1 MSMITQGQVRYLCK
15 CVKPIIQPISS
26 SSYIDLMCKQHHY
39 EEALH
44 AFDFYIKNSS
54 IQLEPSTYTNLIL
67 ACTNSKSLEYGRKV
81 HDHILNSNHRPD
93 IVLHNHILNMYRKC
107 GSLKDARK
115 VFEAMQLR
123 NVVSWTLMIS
133 GYSQN
138 GQENDAIIMYLQM
151 LRSGHLPDQLTFGSI
166 LKACSIAGD
175 ITLGWQL
182 HGHVIKLG
190 FGYHL
195 IAQNALIAMYT
206 KFGQIDHASD
216 VFTTISTKDLI
227 SWGSMITG
235 FTQFGNEIDALY
247 LFRDMLR
254 QGSYQPNEFI
264 FGSVF
269 SACSSLLEPEFGKQ
283 IHGVCTKF
291 GLGRNTFAGCSLS
304 DMYAKFGFLPSAKLA
319 FYHIESPDL
328 VSWNAIIAAFA
339 DSGDANE
346 SIYFFCQMMDSG
358 LVPDSITF
366 LSLLSACGSSMAP
379 NQGKQIHSY
388 IIKLGFDKHAPVCN
402 SLLTMYTK
410 CSNLQDAFNVFED
423 ISENANLVSWNAILS
438 ACLQHKQAG
447 ESFRLFKLMISSA
460 NRPDNITIMNLL
472 GTCAELASLEA
483 GNQVHCL
490 SVKSGLVLDVSVCNG
505 LIDMYAKCG
514 SLKSAQNVFDSTL
527 NQNVISWSSLIVG
540 YAQFGLAHEALNL
553 FRRMRKFGIH
563 PNEVTYLGVLSACSH
578 IGLVEEGWHLYKT
591 MQVELG
597 IPPRREHFS
606 CMVDLLARAGCLN
619 EAETFIMKTGFD
631 PDITTWKTLLSACKT
646 HGNVDIAK
654 RAAENILKLDPSSSA
669 AMVLLCNIHASA
681 GNWEDVAKLRSLM
694 KQTGVPKVPGQSW
707 IEVKDKIHVFFSDDT
722 SHPQREKIYAM
733 LEELW
738 LQMLDDGYDSC
749 KWLDIDI

>member
-1 MSMITQGQVRYLCK
+1 MSMITQGQVRYLSK

-67 ACTNSKSLEYGRKV
+67 ACTNSRSLEYGRKV

-93 IVLHNHILNMYRKC
+93 IVLHNHILNMYGKC

-138 GQENDAIIMYLQM
+138 SQENDAIIMYLQM

-206 KFGQIDHASD
+206 KFGQINHASD

-269 SACSSLLEPEFGKQ
+269 SACSSLLEPEFGRQ
-283 IHGVCTKF
+283 IHG
-291 GLGRNTFAGCSLS
+291 
-304 DMYAKFGFLPSAKLA
+304 
-319 FYHIESPDL
+319 
-328 VSWNAIIAAFA
+328 
-339 DSGDANE
+339 
-346 SIYFFCQMMDSG
+346 MMDSG
-358 LVPDSITF
+358 LVPDSITC
-366 LSLLSACGSSMAP
+366 LSLLSACGSSMAL

-388 IIKLGFDKHAPVCN
+388 VIKLGFDKHAPVCN

-654 RAAENILKLDPSSSA
+654 QAAENILKLDPSSSA

-694 KQTGVPKVPGQSW
+694 KQTGVAKVPGQSW

-722 SHPQREKIYAM
+722 SHPQREKIYTM

>member
-1 MSMITQGQVRYLCK
+1 MSMITQGQVRCLCNL
-15 CVKPIIQPISS
+15 VKPVIQLKSC
-26 SSYIDLMCKQHHY
+26 SSYIDLMCKQQHH
-39 EEALH
+39 EEALQ

-54 IQLEPSTYTNLIL
+54 IRLEPSTYTNLVL
-67 ACTNSKSLEYGRKV
+67 ACTNSRSLEYGRKV

-93 IVLHNHILNMYRKC
+93 IVLHNHILNMYGKC
-107 GSLKDARK
+107 GSPKDARK
-115 VFEAMQLR
+115 VFDAMELR

-151 LRSGHLPDQLTFGSI
+151 LRWGHLPDQLTFGSI
-166 LKACSIAGD
+166 LKACSNIGD

-182 HGHVIKLG
+182 HAHIIKSG
-190 FGYHL
+190 FGHHL
-195 IAQNALIAMYT
+195 ITQNALIAMYT
-206 KFGQIDHASD
+206 KFGQIDRASD
-216 VFTTISTKDLI
+216 VFATISTKDLI

-235 FTQFGNEIDALY
+235 LTQLGNEIDALC

-254 QGSYQPNEFI
+254 QGFYQPNEFI

-269 SACSSLLEPEFGKQ
+269 SGCSSLLEPEFGRQ
-283 IHGVCTKF
+283 IHGLCTKF

-319 FYHIESPDL
+319 FYQIESPDL

-339 DSGDANE
+339 DCGDANE
-346 SIYFFCQMMDSG
+346 SIHFFCQMMDSR

-366 LSLLSACGSSMAP
+366 LSLLSACGSPTAL

-388 IIKLGFDKHAPVCN
+388 VIKLGFDKHASVCN

-438 ACLQHKQAG
+438 ACLKHKQPG
-447 ESFRLFKLMISSA
+447 ESFRLFKVMISSG
-460 NRPDNITIMNLL
+460 NRRDNITIMNLL

-483 GNQVHCL
+483 GNQVHCFC
-490 SVKSGLVLDVSVCNG
+490 VKSGLVRDVSVCNG

-514 SLKSAQNVFDSTL
+514 SLEYAQNVFDSTL
-527 NQNVISWSSLIVG
+527 NRNVISWSSLIVG

-553 FRRMRKFGIH
+553 FRRMRKFGVQ

-578 IGLVEEGWHLYKT
+578 IGLVEEGWHLYKI
-591 MQVELG
+591 MEVEL
-597 IPPRREHFS
+597 
-606 CMVDLLARAGCLN
+606 
-619 EAETFIMKTGFD
+619 
-631 PDITTWKTLLSACKT
+631 DITTWKTLLAACKT

-654 RAAENILKLDPSSSA
+654 RAAENILKLDPSNSA
-669 AMVLLCNIHASA
+669 TMVLLCNIHASA
-681 GNWEDVAKLRSLM
+681 GNWEDVAKLRSMM
-694 KQTGVPKVPGQSW
+694 KQTGAPKVPGQSW
-707 IEVKDKIHVFFSDDT
+707 IEVKDKIHVFFSEDT
-722 SHPQREKIYAM
+722 LHPQREKIYAM
-733 LEELW
+733 LEDLW

-749 KWLDIDI
+749 KWLDISI